1 MQGWLY
7 KEIMQYTSKLLG
19 TTEAPYMQKGV
30 KPTDIYVSNL
40 RSQHMT
46 VVNLYFQMP
55 TCSAVVKAIS
65 N

>member
-1 MQGWLY
+1 
-7 KEIMQYTSKLLG
+7 MQYTSKLLG